1 MVRRSNDWHI
11 AGWKAI
17 LLAPIALPLAILI
30 QLLPLKKTRD
40 RTAVEVAGFLRDADE
55 GTGGEWDWDDFTSVP
70 ITDPRLEA
78 IRTEADLIPLP
89 IKLEGIQKV
98 RELIERAEQIA
109 ELSSELT

>member
-30 QLLPLKKTRD
+30 QLLPLKKTQD
-40 RTAVEVAGFLRDADE
+40 RTAVEVAGFLRDFAE
-55 GTGGEWDWDDFTSVP
+55 HTGGEWDWDDFTSVP

-78 IRTEADLIPLP
+78 IRTEADSIPLP
-89 IKLEGIQKV
+89 ITPEGMQ
-98 RELIERAEQIA
+98 RLQDLIRRAEEII
-109 ELSSELT
+109 

>member
-1 MVRRSNDWHI
+1 MVRRSTDWHI

-40 RTAVEVAGFLRDADE
+40 RTPTEVAGFLRDFAE
-55 GTGGEWDWDDFTSVP
+55 GTGGEWDWDDFTSVA

-78 IRTEADLIPLP
+78 IRIEAGLIPLQIEP
-89 IKLEGIQKV
+89 EGMQKL
-98 RELIERAEQIA
+98 RELITRAEEIA
-109 ELSSELT
+109 GLF

>member
-1 MVRRSNDWHI
+1 MSRRSTDWHI

-40 RTAVEVAGFLRDADE
+40 RNPEEVAGFLRDFAE

-78 IRTEADLIPLP
+78 IRIEADMIPLP
-89 IKLEGIQKV
+89 IEPEDLQKLQ
-98 RELIERAEQIA
+98 ELI
-109 ELSSELT
+109 